1 MRLVLWPYNHEIQ
14 KSLNSLF
21 RLPPAI
27 TQLTSMTSLGLNDI
41 SLTQM
46 PHDIGQ
52 LRNLRSL
59 EVRENL
65 LRTVPPSISQ
75 LSQLRRLDLGHNELD
90 DLVSFLVTSN
100 PCLQLK
106 ITVKNYVWLAI
117 QNVCLNPLF
126 CFCMCFERYS

>member
-1 MRLVLWPYNHEIQ
+1 
-14 KSLNSLF
+14 
-21 RLPPAI
+21 
-27 TQLTSMTSLGLNDI
+27 MTSLGLNDI

-75 LSQLRRLDLGHNELD
+75 LNQLRRLDLGHNELD
-90 DLVSFLVTSN
+90 DLVSFLLV
-100 PCLQLK
+100 
-106 ITVKNYVWLAI
+106 
-117 QNVCLNPLF
+117 F
-126 CFCMCFERYS
+126 H